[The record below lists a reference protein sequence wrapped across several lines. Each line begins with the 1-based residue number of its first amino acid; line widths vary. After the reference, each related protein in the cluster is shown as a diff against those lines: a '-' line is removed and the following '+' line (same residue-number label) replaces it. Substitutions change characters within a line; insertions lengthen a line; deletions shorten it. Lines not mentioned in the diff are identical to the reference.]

1 MEIKV
6 AKSAGFCFG
15 VSRAVSLAEE
25 KAEEGR
31 VYTFGPIIHNEFE
44 IKRLFGL
51 GVVPVNDVNEIHE
64 GDRVIVRSHGVG
76 EETEN
81 KLVARGAEVFDA
93 TCPFVKKIHNIVSE
107 YTGKGYTAVIFGNEG
122 HPEVSGIAGR
132 CRGTALTVA
141 GEEDAVRISA
151 ENEHICLV
159 AQTTA
164 NKEDYK
170 KIIKIIKNTCKDTVF
185 FDTICNATMIRQKEA
200 EELSEQCSAM
210 IVIGDRKSRNTNKL
224 CEVASR
230 HCKNVFLAESADEV
244 RGMALSG
251 ITGVTA
257 GASAPDWIIKEVL
270 KTMEENKTN
279 TELSFAE
286 EFEKSL
292 TTLNTGDVVKGTVIS
307 ITPTEVNVD
316 LGFKYDGV
324 INASELTDDPTLKP
338 EDIVHVGDTVEAFVY
353 RVSDVEGTVGLSVK
367 KLKSIKGWDEI
378 QKAFEEKKDVTGKI
392 IEAVSGGVIAIA
404 DGCRIFIPA
413 SQANDRYLADLSVLV
428 GKELPIRIRD
438 INKGRRKVLGSVKD
452 VLLEEKEKLSK
463 AFWDKV
469 DAGEKEFKGTVKT
482 LTTFGAFVD
491 LGGVD
496 GLIHISELSWNH
508 VKHPS
513 DILKVGD
520 EVTVRL
526 VDANK
531 ETGKISLGYRKAEDN
546 PWVIAQSKL
555 HVNDVI
561 KAKVV
566 RLVSFG
572 AFVEIIPGVDGL
584 IHISQIANKRIDK
597 PSDELS
603 VGQEVEAL
611 ITDINWDT
619 QKIALSIRALLPDE
633 APAAAEEEAK
643 EPANEAAEEPAEAA
657 AEETTEESAEAAA
670 EETVS
675 EE

>member
-1 MEIKV
+1 MEIRV

-25 KAEEGR
+25 KAATGR

-44 IKRLFGL
+44 IQRLSSM
-51 GVVPVNDVNEIHE
+51 GVIPVNDVNEINK
-64 GDRVIVRSHGVG
+64 GDRVIIRSHGVP
-76 EETEN
+76 EKTE
-81 KLVARGAEVFDA
+81 KELAARGAEVFDA

-107 YTGKGYTAVIFGNEG
+107 YTEKGYTVVIFGNAG
-122 HPEVSGIAGR
+122 HPEVTGIAGR
-132 CRGTALTVA
+132 CRGAALTVA
-141 GEEDAVRISA
+141 SEDEAMRISG

-185 FDTICNATMIRQKEA
+185 FDTICNATMIRQQEA
-200 EELSEQCSAM
+200 EELSKQCDRM

-224 CEVASR
+224 CDVASR
-230 HCKNVFLAESADEV
+230 HCKNVVLAESAD
-244 RGMALSG
+244 GIKNLALSG

-324 INASELTDDPTLKP
+324 ISASELTDDPTLKP

-482 LTTFGAFVD
+482 LTNFGAFVD

-513 DILKVGD
+513 DVLSVGD

-526 VDANK
+526 IDANK

-546 PWVIAQSKL
+546 PWVIAQNTL

-633 APAAAEEEAK
+633 ASAAE
-643 EPANEAAEEPAEAA
+643 EAAEEP
-657 AEETTEESAEAAA
+657 
-670 EETVS
+670 VS

>member
-1 MEIKV
+1 MEIRV

-25 KAEEGR
+25 KAATGR

-44 IKRLFGL
+44 IQRLSSM
-51 GVVPVNDVNEIHE
+51 GVIPVNDVNEIKK
-64 GDRVIVRSHGVG
+64 GDRVIIRSHGVP
-76 EETEN
+76 EKTE
-81 KLVARGAEVFDA
+81 KELAARGAEVFDA

-107 YTGKGYTAVIFGNEG
+107 YTEKGYTVVIFGNAG
-122 HPEVSGIAGR
+122 HPEVTGIAGR
-132 CRGTALTVA
+132 CRGAALTVA
-141 GEEDAVRISA
+141 SEDEAMRISG

-185 FDTICNATMIRQKEA
+185 FDTICNATMIRQQEA
-200 EELSEQCSAM
+200 EELSKQCDRM

-224 CEVASR
+224 CDVASR
-230 HCKNVFLAESADEV
+230 HCKNVVLAERAD
-244 RGMALSG
+244 GIKNLALSG

-324 INASELTDDPTLKP
+324 ISASELTDDPTLKP

-482 LTTFGAFVD
+482 LTNFGAFVD

-513 DILKVGD
+513 DVLSVGD

-526 VDANK
+526 IDANK

-546 PWVIAQSKL
+546 PWVIAQNTL

-633 APAAAEEEAK
+633 APAAEEV
-643 EPANEAAEEPAEAA
+643 AEEP
-657 AEETTEESAEAAA
+657 
-670 EETVS
+670 VS